1 MADVTL
7 KNATKQYP
15 DGVIGA
21 EDVNLEVQ
29 DGEFLI
35 LVGPSGCGKTTTLEM
50 IAGLQ
55 KPTGGEVLIG
65 DKVMNDVPPQNRDLA
80 MVFQDYALYPHKT
93 VRGNMEFGLKY
104 STDLSKEEQ
113 QKKVE
118 EAAELLGITDLLDQ
132 KPDQLSGGQQQR
144 VALGR
149 AIVRDPEVSLLD
161 EPLSNLDAKL
171 RTQMRAELQRLQN
184 QLDVTMIYVTHDQTE
199 AMTMGDRIAILNK
212 GHVQQVGTPSEVY
225 NQPENEFVAQFI
237 GSPSMN
243 VFDATVED
251 GAVQTDEFVLPLNEV
266 SDRRDGE
273 QIRFGIR
280 PEDIAVSTDPE
291 DGLTTAT
298 VTVVERLG
306 DENLLHMDFMGQ
318 NMVARVGESILPSEG
333 EVVGIDF
340 PSEQVYLF
348 NSNGET
354 FKYRTV
360 KAEDEQRLNR
370 NL

>member
-7 KNATKQYP
+7 NNATKQYP

-21 EDVNLEVQ
+21 EEVNLEIT

-65 DKVMNDVPPQNRDLA
+65 GEVMNDVPPQDRDLA

-104 STDLSKEEQ
+104 STDLPEDEKER
-113 QKKVE
+113 KVE
-118 EAAELLGITDLLDQ
+118 EAAELLGISDLLDQ
-132 KPDQLSGGQQQR
+132 KPEQLSGGQQQR

-149 AIVRDPEVSLLD
+149 AIVREPEVSLLD

-171 RTQMRAELQRLQN
+171 RTQMRAELQRLQS

-212 GHVQQVGTPSEVY
+212 GHVQQVGTPAEVY

-243 VFDATVED
+243 IFDATVE
-251 GAVQTDEFVLPLNEV
+251 GGTVQTEAFVMALDEVA
-266 SDRRDGE
+266 DRRDGE

-280 PEDIAVSTDPE
+280 PEDFIVSTDP
-291 DGLTTAT
+291 DAGLTRAT

-306 DENLLHMDFMGQ
+306 DENLLHLEFLGQ
-318 NMVARVGESILPSEG
+318 DVVARVSEGILPSNG
-333 EVVGIDF
+333 DEVSIDF
-340 PSEQVYLF
+340 PPKQVYLF
-348 NSNGET
+348 DESGGT
-354 FKYRTV
+354 FKFRTV
-360 KAEDEQRLNR
+360 KAEGSQRLNQ
-370 NL
+370 NI

>member
-1 MADVTL
+1 MATVSL
-7 KNATKQYP
+7 REATKQYA

-21 EDVNLEVQ
+21 ENVSLEVA

-55 KPTGGEVLIG
+55 RPTGGEVVI
-65 DKVMNDVPPQNRDLA
+65 DERVVNDVPPQDRNLA

-93 VRGNMEFGLKY
+93 VRGNMLFGMKY
-104 STDLSKEEQ
+104 STDLTKEEQ
-113 QKKVE
+113 EQKVE
-118 EAAELLGITDLLDQ
+118 EAAELLGIDHLLDQ
-132 KPDQLSGGQQQR
+132 KPGQLSGGQQQR

-171 RTQMRAELQRLQN
+171 RTKMRAELQQLQN
-184 QLDVTMIYVTHDQTE
+184 ELDVTMIYVTHDQTE
-199 AMTMGDRIAILNK
+199 AMTMGDRIAILNE

-225 NQPENEFVAQFI
+225 NRPENEFVAKFI

-243 VFDATVED
+243 TFEATIQGGTVHTDQFTLAID
-251 GAVQTDEFVLPLNEV
+251 GI

-273 QIRFGIR
+273 QIRIGVR
-280 PEDIAVSTDPE
+280 PEDLVVHTDPNK
-291 DGLTTAT
+291 GVATAT

-306 DENLLHMDFMGQ
+306 SENLLHLEFMGQ
-318 NMVARVGESILPSEG
+318 DIVARVGEEI
-333 EVVGIDF
+333 F
-340 PSEQVYLF
+340 PSVDDEVSLDFLTEQLYLF
-348 NSNGET
+348 DESGKT
-354 FKYRTV
+354 FKFRTV
-360 KAEDEQRLNR
+360 KSEDDTEISR
-370 NL
+370 NV

>member
-7 KNATKQYP
+7 KDATKQYA

-21 EDVNLEVQ
+21 EDVNLSIQ

-55 KPTGGEVLIG
+55 KPTGGQVLIDG
-65 DKVMNDVPPQNRDLA
+65 EVMNEVPPQERDLA

-93 VRGNMEFGLKY
+93 VRGNMMFGLKY
-104 STDLSKEEQ
+104 STDLTKEEQ
-113 QKKVE
+113 RQKVE
-118 EAAELLGITDLLDQ
+118 EAAELLGISDLLDQ

-171 RTQMRAELQRLQN
+171 RTQMRAELQRLQD

-199 AMTMGDRIAILNK
+199 AMTMGDRIAILDD

-243 VFDATVED
+243 VFDATVE
-251 GAVQTDEFVLPLNEV
+251 GGTVQTDEFILSLDDV

-273 QIRFGIR
+273 KIRFGIR
-280 PEDIAVSTDPE
+280 PEDIAASIDPDE
-291 DGLTTAT
+291 GLTTAK

-306 DENLLHMDFMGQ
+306 DENLLHLKFMGQ
-318 NMVARVGESILPSEG
+318 DIVARVGESIFPSEG
-333 EVVGIDF
+333 EDIGIDF
-340 PSEQVYLF
+340 PIEQVYLF
-348 NSNGET
+348 DENGET
-354 FKYRTV
+354 FKHRNI
-360 KAEDEQRLNR
+360 KEEGAQRLNR
-370 NL
+370 NV

>member
-1 MADVTL
+1 MTDVTL
-7 KNATKQYP
+7 NDATKRYP

-21 EDVNLEVQ
+21 EDVNLEVKN
-29 DGEFLI
+29 GEFLI

-55 KPTGGEVLIG
+55 KPTSGEVRIG
-65 DKVMNDVPPQNRDLA
+65 DKLMNDVPPQDRDLA

-104 STDLSKEEQ
+104 STDLPEDEKVQ
-113 QKKVE
+113 KVE
-118 EAAELLGITDLLDQ
+118 EAAKLLDISELLDQ

-199 AMTMGDRIAILNK
+199 AMTMGDRIAILDE
-212 GHVQQVGTPSEVY
+212 GHVQQIGTPSEVY

-243 VFDATVED
+243 IFDATVEGGTVQSDAFVMPLD
-251 GAVQTDEFVLPLNEV
+251 GVAN
-266 SDRRDGE
+266 RRDGE
-273 QIRFGIR
+273 RIRFGIR
-280 PEDIAVSTDPE
+280 PEDFIVSTDP
-291 DGLTTAT
+291 DSGLTTAT

-306 DENLLHMDFMGQ
+306 DENLLHLEFLDQ
-318 NMVARVGESILPSEG
+318 DIVARVSEGILPSEG
-333 EVVGIDF
+333 EEVGIDF
-340 PSEQVYLF
+340 PPEQVYLF
-348 NSNGET
+348 DEGGAT
-354 FKYRTV
+354 FKFRTV
-360 KAEDEQRLNR
+360 KTEGAQRLNQ
-370 NL
+370 NV